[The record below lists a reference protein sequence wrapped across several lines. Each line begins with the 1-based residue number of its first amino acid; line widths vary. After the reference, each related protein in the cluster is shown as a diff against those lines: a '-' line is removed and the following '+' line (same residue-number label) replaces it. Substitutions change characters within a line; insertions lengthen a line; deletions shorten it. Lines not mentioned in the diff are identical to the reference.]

1 MSTRL
6 RPGRRDWLGR
16 TPGNNCRKR
25 SKGAER
31 SRKKQEEVERG
42 RKKQKEAERSREKQR
57 ERKKGYEMHSTVNY
71 QRVHRP
77 YFLRM
82 SSVCPPYFLR
92 MSSVCPPYVLRM
104 SSVLPPHFLRTSSS
118 SVLCPP
124 YFYSFLRRLRRL
136 SYLPNVSRPS
146 KRHMSVK
153 RPQLWPP
160 HTNMLRSTTI
170 AVWLYRGVGRWGWS
184 PPLFPLF
191 WLFWLVVSWVHRYL
205 AWQGR
210 SVNCSS
216 QLTRVPCF
224 RFSVR
229 SSTCNV
235 QSPAA

>member
-1 MSTRL
+1 MRYIQLLT
-6 RPGRRDWLGR
+6 
-16 TPGNNCRKR
+16 T
-25 SKGAER
+25 
-31 SRKKQEEVERG
+31 
-42 RKKQKEAERSREKQR
+42 KEC
-57 ERKKGYEMHSTVNY
+57 TV
-71 QRVHRP
+71 RI
-77 YFLRM
+77 
-82 SSVCPPYFLR
+82 SSVLPPYFLR
-92 MSSVCPPYVLRM
+92 TM
-104 SSVLPPHFLRTSSS
+104 S

-124 YFYSFLRRLRRL
+124 YFYSFLRRRL

-170 AVWLYRGVGRWGWS
+170 AVWLYRGVGRRGWS
-184 PPLFPLF
+184 PPLFP
-191 WLFWLVVSWVHRYL
+191 LFWLVVSWVHRYL

-216 QLTRVPCF
+216 QLTRVPSF

-235 QSPAA
+235 QSPAAFNATDITKQSQSPTHIDT